1 MTTITITI
9 PLPPRELSPNH
20 TVGSR
25 GGRLGKA
32 AKIKAYRR
40 TAGFVALAARGRTT
54 LAWPKATAQAT
65 FYVKIN
71 RRRDADNALAS
82 LKAAFDGLR
91 DAGVIADDSGLT
103 HLPVVFAVDKVRP
116 RVEIKVEA
124 A

>member
-1 MTTITITI
+1 MTSITITLS
-9 PLPPRELSPNH
+9 LPPRELSPNY

-32 AKIKAYRR
+32 AKIRAYRR
-40 TAGFVALAARGRTT
+40 NAGYIALAARGRHT
-54 LAWPKATAQAT
+54 LAWPTATAQAT
-65 FYVKIN
+65 FYNKIN

-82 LKAAFDGLR
+82 LKAAFDGIR

-103 HLPVVFAVDKVRP
+103 HLPVVFAVDKARP